1 MEQQTKEQVTNN
13 ITSDLKPTSGYK
25 KWLWLIL
32 VLFLAGAIYGLIQWT
47 RKQPVP
53 ASKEE
58 VAIEQSKEFE
68 DRLSELP
75 ADATK
80 EDKYKLYLRVAR
92 AEYQLKNYDTA
103 LEWLGKFPEEDKNY
117 QGVWYTYSQIYKD
130 QGDKAKAL
138 ESIKKAVIATPDN
151 PQPWQLY
158 FELITNLPRS
168 EQGAIYKEALTK
180 TENDPDIVAAYD
192 QWKNSQ

>member
-1 MEQQTKEQVTNN
+1 MEQQSNEQLPNN
-13 ITSDLKPTSGYK
+13 LNSDLKRSKGFK

-32 VLFLAGAIYGLIQWT
+32 AILLGGAIYGLIQWT
-47 RKQPVP
+47 GKEKTPP
-53 ASKEE
+53 TKEE
-58 VAIEQSKEFE
+58 VATEQSKKFE

-80 EDKYKLYLRVAR
+80 EDKYKLYLRIAR

-117 QGVWYTYSQIYKD
+117 QGVWYTYAQIYKD
-130 QGDKAKAL
+130 QGDNTKAL
-138 ESIKKAVIATPDN
+138 DSIKKAVIATPDN

-158 FELITNLPRS
+158 FELIKDLPRS
-168 EQGAIYKEALTK
+168 EQEAVYKEALSK

-192 QWKNSQ
+192 TWKNAQ

>member
-1 MEQQTKEQVTNN
+1 MEQQSKEQLPNN
-13 ITSDLKPTSGYK
+13 LTSDLKPSKGFK

-32 VLFLAGAIYGLIQWT
+32 VILLGGAIYGLIQWT
-47 RKQPVP
+47 GKEKTPP
-53 ASKEE
+53 TKEE
-58 VAIEQSKEFE
+58 VATQQSKEFE

-75 ADATK
+75 PDATK

-117 QGVWYTYSQIYKD
+117 QGVWYTYGQIYKD
-130 QGDKAKAL
+130 QGDNTKAL
-138 ESIKKAVIATPDN
+138 DSIKKAVIATPDN

-158 FELITNLPRS
+158 FELIKDLPRS
-168 EQGAIYKEALTK
+168 EQEAVYKEALSK

-192 QWKNSQ
+192 TWKNAQ